1 MKRQIALLA
10 VLLGLAVIL
19 SGCSEYSSSGG
30 DFHAGETLTP
40 ARLAEI
46 SESIAAG
53 SENRYYD
60 PERDKAS
67 RHRRGGKYYCVLTK
81 SGSVW
86 HSARACGSLANST
99 AVESG
104 TVEQAERAGK
114 SRACQRCGP
123 PGGDTGNTDTAGA
136 SEPGES

>member
-1 MKRQIALLA
+1 MA
-10 VLLGLAVIL
+10 VLLGFAVIL

-53 SENRYYD
+53 SEKTGTTTPKETKPPDTDGEGNIIVYW
-60 PERDKAS
+60 
-67 RHRRGGKYYCVLTK
+67 TK